1 MPTKPQAESGHVL
14 ASALTSVDE
23 GSRLTA
29 SLKFLLVTG
38 LVACTAL
45 AITTYLVGW
54 WFSLTL
60 TIISGIVFVGL
71 LLLIREG
78 RHLKLAGVTLLAITY
93 LDTTFSILLGDG
105 IHDTA
110 VILYAVLVLIGGLLL
125 TLRPYIVFVALIVA
139 ALITI
144 GVLEIRGIVLNKF
157 SGLTTYVELIILVI
171 IVSAMALIVRL
182 VANLLAASLRRAQR
196 SERNYHT
203 IFDAT
208 GEAIFIHDADT
219 GSILDVNATMLAMY
233 GYQREEVRELD
244 IGDVSSGE
252 FPYTRTEALRR
263 FRRTASGDP
272 QIFEWRSRRKNGED
286 FWVEV
291 ALRAAEI
298 GGEDRVLAVVRDI
311 SARKQMEDR
320 LRQSEKLEAVGKLA
334 GGVAHDY
341 NNQLASIMGYGELLR
356 EALRKDPTL
365 SEFVEHILVAVRR
378 GRELTSQLL
387 AYARKG
393 MYRSTEVD
401 LHEVI
406 DEVIAQLRLSF
417 APSIE
422 LKLDLA
428 AREAQ
433 VTGDPR
439 LLRNALLNLVA
450 NARDAMPEGGELSV
464 STINVD
470 DVIASATSQMLDT
483 DGGERRGAS
492 IRICVA
498 DSGTGM
504 DIEVQRRI
512 FEPFFTTK
520 AEGEGIGM
528 GLAAVYGTIRSHGG
542 TIWVE
547 SAPNRGTRFLIDL
560 PLRQVV

>member
-54 WFSLTL
+54 WFSLAL

-71 LLLIREG
+71 LRLIREG

-219 GSILDVNATMLAMY
+219 GGILDVNATMLAMY
-233 GYQREEVRELD
+233 GYQREEVRKLD

-263 FRRTASGDP
+263 FRRTAGGDP

-341 NNQLASIMGYGELLR
+341 NQLASIMGYGELLR

-378 GRELTSQLL
+378 GRDLTSQLL

-393 MYRSTEVD
+393 MYRSTEVN

-428 AREAQ
+428 AREAL